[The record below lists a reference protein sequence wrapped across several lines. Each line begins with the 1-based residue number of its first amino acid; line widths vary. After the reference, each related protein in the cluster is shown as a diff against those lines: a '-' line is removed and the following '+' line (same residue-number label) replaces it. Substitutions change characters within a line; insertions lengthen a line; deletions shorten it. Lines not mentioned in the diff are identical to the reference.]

1 MKRLPFVVLV
11 HSHLIENIPRRYNVP
26 TNQTQLLVAES

>member
-1 MKRLPFVVLV
+1 MKRFPFVVVV